1 MSVDELAIPALFA
14 IPALVI
20 AVFVL
25 WQIIGGRRTD
35 GPDADQGSAYS
46 WRPAMDE
53 KGLAIIDDV
62 LRQQNP
68 SLGRI
73 GRSPMTWQQR
83 RYQDEASIVPS
94 SDRPSGDPSPKEPQR
109 PFGGGASGSW

>member
-1 MSVDELAIPALFA
+1 MSVGELAIFA

-25 WQIIGGRRTD
+25 WQIIGGRRAD
-35 GPDADQGSAYS
+35 GPDADQSSTYS
-46 WRPAMDE
+46 WRPAIDE

-68 SLGRI
+68 SLGQI

-83 RYQDEASIVPS
+83 RYQDKASVVPS
-94 SDRPSGDPSPKEPQR
+94 SNRPSGDSSSKEWRR